1 MYGFLDKML
10 DALTSAYNRLKTSNI
25 GKLFSILATGY
36 ESIHTANRKV
46 LNYRDIDQAKGHT
59 LDKWGKNVGVA
70 RGGLPDSIYR
80 IYIKTKL
87 SSLISGGDI
96 NTVINSAATI
106 FDIST
111 YDVSV
116 VEEYPSKV
124 TVSIPE
130 GAVLTL
136 GDEYD
141 TRVAVAREFLKKII
155 AAGINLNLIIVASPE
170 TNTHAYV
177 GSVIVDETT
186 VTAEKSDIEPAPTHF
201 DEVNGGTMTSTVD
214 NTLYGGTYQIWD
226 NGGNEVNGNTEQT

>member
-1 MYGFLDKML
+1 MFGFLEKML
-10 DALTSAYNRLKTSNI
+10 DALTSAYNKLASSNI
-25 GKLFSILATGY
+25 GKLFTILSTGY
-36 ESIHTANRKV
+36 EEIHSTSQRV
-46 LNYRDIDQAKGHT
+46 LNYRDIDQAKGYT

-106 FDIST
+106 FGIST
-111 YDVSV
+111 YDVTV
-116 VEEYPSKV
+116 VEEFPSKI

-130 GAVLTL
+130 NAVLVL

-155 AAGINLNLIIVASPE
+155 AAGINLNLVIVANPE
-170 TNTHAYV
+170 TSTNAYV

-186 VTAEKSDIEPAPTHF
+186 ITAEKSDIEPAPTHF
-201 DEVNGGTMTSTVD
+201 DEVNGGSMTTE
-214 NTLYGGTYQIWD
+214 NGNALYGGTYQIWD